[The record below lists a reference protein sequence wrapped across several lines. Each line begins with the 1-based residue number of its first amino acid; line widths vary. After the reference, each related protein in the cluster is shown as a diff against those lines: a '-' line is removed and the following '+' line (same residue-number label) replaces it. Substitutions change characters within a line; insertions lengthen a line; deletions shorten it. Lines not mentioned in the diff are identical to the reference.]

1 MTDIDNKTETTPTKA
16 AETEKHPGGRPRKF
30 QDIEELQRQIDLY
43 FAQCT
48 KEKEP
53 YTITGLA
60 MALDSSRKALLEIE
74 ANYDEEFGNAIKRA
88 KLRVENDYEK
98 ALRKNGRAGEIFGL
112 KNFGW
117 KDQQNV
123 QVDAEVKHG
132 ISDDLKALIEDI
144 VA

>member
-1 MTDIDNKTETTPTKA
+1 
-16 AETEKHPGGRPRKF
+16 
-30 QDIEELQRQIDLY
+30 
-43 FAQCT
+43 
-48 KEKEP
+48 
-53 YTITGLA
+53 

-74 ANYDEEFGNAIKRA
+74 ANYDEEFCNAIKRA

-123 QVDAEVKHG
+123 QVDAEIKHG